1 MKTIFLF
8 LLLFLSYKAFAQ
20 EKLNITGDWVLPDF
34 NKSDS
39 LSMPF
44 EIVKLEHFSGQD
56 YVALVEGQGYRPY
69 LYKVRKF
76 EINSNIFFDAV
87 WLSDEFNAN
96 KTPYHYYWYLRHY
109 SEDSVQ
115 MCLLDNFSIN
125 LSNENIFDSTGII
138 STIDTTKI
146 DFKLIYY
153 ESPYPNFD
161 YIKEGDNWKVVPKN
175 KEKSVCT
182 AQNPA
187 LFEYLIQKYWTQIK
201 NRLFSQTHYR
211 WEYFTWD
218 KVNAL
223 KSKDILSITRLD
235 RHLVYD
241 IFKTAP
247 IDSLLKFKQSE
258 RNPAQISSQLNDYH
272 LLRDNSVWF
281 NDVPNFWIF
290 VLKDGS
296 RIKVKTNLKE
306 RGLYDVTN
314 DRLYHRKESKGYE
327 HW

>member
-8 LLLFLSYKAFAQ
+8 FLLFLSSKAFAQ

-56 YVALVEGQGYRPY
+56 YVALVEGQGSRPS

-76 EINSNIFFDAV
+76 EINGNIFFDAV
-87 WLSDEFNAN
+87 WLSDELNAN
-96 KTPYHYYWYLRHY
+96 KTPYHYYWHLRHC
-109 SEDSVQ
+109 SEDSIQ
-115 MCLLDNFSIN
+115 ICLIANFLIN
-125 LSNENIFDSTGII
+125 LSNENIFDSTGLI

-153 ESPYPNFD
+153 ESPYPNFG
-161 YIKEGDNWKVVPKN
+161 YMKEGDNWKFAPKN

-187 LFEYLIQKYWTQIK
+187 LVEYLIQKYWSQIK

-211 WEYFTWD
+211 WRYFTWD
-218 KVNAL
+218 KVNTL
-223 KSKDILSITRLD
+223 KSKDILSVTRLD
-235 RHLVYD
+235 RYLVND
-241 IFKTAP
+241 IFETAA

-258 RNPAQISSQLNDYH
+258 KDPIKIISQLNNYH
-272 LLRDNSVWF
+272 LVREPFVFF
-281 NDVPNFWIF
+281 NDTPSFWIF
-290 VLKDGS
+290 VFKDGS
-296 RIKVKTNLKE
+296 RIKVKTNLRE
-306 RGLYDVTN
+306 RELLDVTHN
-314 DRLYHRKESKGYE
+314 KLYYYEESKSWY
-327 HW
+327 